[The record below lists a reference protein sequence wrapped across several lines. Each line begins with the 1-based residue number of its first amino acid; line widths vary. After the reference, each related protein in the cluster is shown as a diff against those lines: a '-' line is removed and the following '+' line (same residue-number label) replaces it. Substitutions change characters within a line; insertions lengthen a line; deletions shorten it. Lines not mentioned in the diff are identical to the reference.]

1 MRGVLEPYNITD
13 IKCQLAKSK
22 LLDDKSKAYTSEMQ
36 ADTSV
41 LINKQGYY
49 SYTIPCLLYDS
60 LGNYKDVEDRMLTCS
75 TSFDG
80 LIRNVSHI
88 NDVFVNGSNDDWT
101 IKTKAL
107 KIGDL
112 VVKTAIHKRSQNII
126 LYGVVN
132 SSVVFMFQINSDG
145 KTFKLESLEV
155 IDDTVLKID
164 FTLKKRR
171 HQLFLNLENYEFN
184 YKYV

>member
-88 NDVFVNGSNDDWT
+88 NDAFV
-101 IKTKAL
+101 
-107 KIGDL
+107 
-112 VVKTAIHKRSQNII
+112 
-126 LYGVVN
+126 
-132 SSVVFMFQINSDG
+132 
-145 KTFKLESLEV
+145 KL
-155 IDDTVLKID
+155 D
-164 FTLKKRR
+164 
-171 HQLFLNLENYEFN
+171 
-184 YKYV
+184 YKD

>member
-1 MRGVLEPYNITD
+1 MRGVLEPYNITA

-22 LLDDKSKAYTSEMQ
+22 LLDGKSKAFTNEMQ

-49 SYTIPCLLYDS
+49 IYMIPCLFYGS
-60 LGNYKDVEDRMLTCS
+60 LGNYTDVAECMLTFS

-88 NDVFVNGSNDDWT
+88 NDAFVNDSNDNWT
-101 IKTKAL
+101 INTKVL
-107 KIGDL
+107 KLGDL
-112 VVKTAIHKRSQNII
+112 IVKTAIRKINQNMY

-132 SSVVFMFQINSDG
+132 SSVVFMFQIISDG

-155 IDDTVLKID
+155 IDETVLKID
-164 FTLKKRR
+164 FILKKNRY
-171 HQLFLNLENYEFN
+171 QLFLKLENYEFS

>member
-22 LLDDKSKAYTSEMQ
+22 LLDGKSKAFTNEMQ

-41 LINKQGYY
+41 LIDNQGYY
-49 SYTIPCLLYDS
+49 SYTIPCLFYGS
-60 LGNYKDVEDRMLTCS
+60 LGNYTDVAGYMLTCS

-88 NDVFVNGSNDDWT
+88 NDAFVNGSNDGWT

-112 VVKTAIHKRSQNII
+112 IVKTAIHKRNWNKF

-132 SSVVFMFQINSDG
+132 SSVVFMFQISSDG
-145 KTFKLESLEV
+145 RTFKLESLEV
-155 IDDTVLKID
+155 IDETVLKID
-164 FTLKKRR
+164 FILKKRR
-171 HQLFLNLENYEFN
+171 YQLFLNLENYEFN
-184 YKYV
+184 YKYI